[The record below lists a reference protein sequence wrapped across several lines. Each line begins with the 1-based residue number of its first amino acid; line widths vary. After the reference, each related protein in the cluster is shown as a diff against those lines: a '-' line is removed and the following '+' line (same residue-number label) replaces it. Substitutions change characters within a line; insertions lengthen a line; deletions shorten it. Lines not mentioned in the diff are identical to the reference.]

1 MSFSIYIYE
10 IFFSIHINKEHEMQ
24 LLDKLNENQKTAVLY
39 TEGPL
44 LILAGA
50 GSGKTRVITHRIA
63 YLIKGKVVPPRSIF
77 AVTFTNKACEEMRT
91 RVIDLIG
98 PSGRDVFIKTF
109 HSAAVYILR
118 RYGER
123 IGVPG
128 NFSIYD
134 SSDQESVIKDILIA
148 LRIDPKKMKPS
159 SIASQISEIK
169 ERAEYIDGADIT
181 ALMPKYY
188 QFDFAEVFEKYHA
201 ALEDNCAL
209 DFNDLLIKCVELL
222 RRIPDI
228 LEKLQNRWRYFMID
242 EYQDTNHAQY
252 LLAMLLSRTSR
263 NICVV
268 GDDDQSIYSWRGA
281 DIRNILDFEK
291 DFPEA
296 KIVVL
301 EENYRSRSQ
310 ILEAAKAVISN
321 NIERKEKNIRA
332 TRGTGELPFFCLTA
346 NEYAE
351 ATYVVS
357 KIYELM
363 KSENLSHG
371 DFAIFYRTN
380 AQSRIFETACREAR
394 IPYKVIGGLK
404 FYDRKEIK
412 DLLYYLRFIVN
423 TQDVVALMRI
433 INIPSRGIGKASIEK
448 IQDAAYTHDLS
459 EWEVILRAHELRISL
474 PKGIAEFRNIIAEAL
489 ETLPAVPGAM
499 RLADFVVSVFQSTG
513 YIQALKE
520 ENTLEAKSRL
530 ENIDELI
537 NGIYEYSQQN
547 SDASLEQFLQ
557 DIALLTSEEDPE
569 VKDRNNAVTLM
580 TVHNAKGLEFPVVF
594 LTGMEEGLFPHA
606 NSSDTEK
613 GLEEERRLCYVG
625 ITRAMEHLCMTSAEM
640 RRRWG
645 DVAYRDASR
654 FIFEIPPHLRRDVYF
669 SEDDGETDMEEAGR
683 HFIREGVFH
692 RQPFYEDLEAG
703 EIQGRFE
710 SSDESVF
717 NVRDRVLHP
726 RFGNGRIVK
735 KEGTGDNVKLTID
748 FDGVGRKV
756 FLEKYTP
763 LEKIR

>member
-1 MSFSIYIYE
+1 
-10 IFFSIHINKEHEMQ
+10 MQ
-24 LLDKLNENQKTAVLY
+24 LLEKLNENQKSAVLH

-63 YLIKGKVVPPRSIF
+63 YLIKEKVVPPRSIF
-77 AVTFTNKACEEMRT
+77 AVTFTNKACEEMRS
-91 RVIDLIG
+91 RVVGLIG
-98 PSGRDVFIKTF
+98 PTGRDVFIKTF

-123 IGVPG
+123 IGIPS

-134 SSDQESVIKDILIA
+134 TSDQESVIKDILVA
-148 LRIDPKKMKPS
+148 LRIDPKKIKPS
-159 SIASQISEIK
+159 TIASQISEIK
-169 ERAEYIDGADIT
+169 ERAEYIDGADVT
-181 ALMPKYY
+181 ALLPKYY

-201 ALEDNCAL
+201 VMEENCAL
-209 DFNDLLIKCVELL
+209 DFNDLINKCVELL
-222 RRIPDI
+222 RKIPEV

-252 LLAMLLSRTSR
+252 LLAMLLSRASR

-296 KIVVL
+296 KVVVL
-301 EENYRSRSQ
+301 EENYRSYAQ
-310 ILEAAKAVISN
+310 ILEAAKAVVKN
-321 NIERKEKNIRA
+321 NIERKEKNIRS
-332 TRGTGELPFFCLTA
+332 TRGDGALPVFCLTA

-351 ATYVVS
+351 ASYVVS
-357 KIYELM
+357 KILELQ
-363 KSENLSHG
+363 KKEGLSHG
-371 DFAIFYRTN
+371 NFAIFYRTN
-380 AQSRIFETACREAR
+380 AQSRIFETELRALGM
-394 IPYKVIGGLK
+394 PYKVIGGLK

-423 TQDVVALMRI
+423 PQDVVALMRI
-433 INIPSRGIGKASIEK
+433 INTPSRGIGKASIEK
-448 IQDAAYTHDLS
+448 IQDAAYTHNLS
-459 EWEVILRAHELRISL
+459 EWEVILRVDELGVTL
-474 PKGIAEFRNIIAEAL
+474 PKGIGEFRGIIADAL
-489 ETLPAVPGAM
+489 EKIPNVPSKM
-499 RLADFVVSVFQSTG
+499 KLADFVVSVFQSTG

-520 ENTLEAKSRL
+520 ENSQEAKSRL

-547 SDASLEQFLQ
+547 PDSPLEQFLQ
-557 DIALLTSEEDPE
+557 DIALLTSEEDPDLRD
-569 VKDRNNAVTLM
+569 KNNAVTLM

-606 NSSDTEK
+606 NSSDTDK

-625 ITRAMEHLCMTSAEM
+625 ITRAMERLYITSAEM

-645 DVAYRDASR
+645 DVAYREASR
-654 FIFEIPPHLRRDVYF
+654 FIFEIPENLRQDMYF
-669 SEDDGETDMEEAGR
+669 SDDEGELNLDESGR
-683 HFIREGVFH
+683 QSISRDLFH
-692 RQPFYEDLEAG
+692 RQPFYNDLEFE
-703 EIQGRFE
+703 EICARSE
-710 SSDESVF
+710 TSDDNGF
-717 NVRDRVLHP
+717 KVRDRVLHP

-735 KEGTGDNVKLTID
+735 KEGAGDNVKLTID

>member
-1 MSFSIYIYE
+1 
-10 IFFSIHINKEHEMQ
+10 MQ
-24 LLDKLNENQKTAVLY
+24 LLEKLNDNQRIAVLH

-63 YLIKGKVVPPRSIF
+63 YLIKEKMVPPRSIF
-77 AVTFTNKACEEMRT
+77 AVTFTNKACEEMRS
-91 RVIDLIG
+91 RVVSLIG
-98 PSGRDVFIKTF
+98 PTGRDVFIKTF

-123 IGVPG
+123 IGIPN

-134 SSDQESVIKDILIA
+134 TSDQESVIKDILIA
-148 LRIDPKKMKPS
+148 LRIDPKKVKPS
-159 SIASQISEIK
+159 TIAAQISEIK
-169 ERAEYIDGADIT
+169 ECAEYIDGADVT
-181 ALMPKYY
+181 ALLPKYY
-188 QFDFAEVFEKYHA
+188 QFDFAEVFERYH
-201 ALEDNCAL
+201 EMMEENCAL
-209 DFNDLLIKCVELL
+209 DFNDLIIKCVELL
-222 RRIPDI
+222 REIPDV

-252 LLAMLLSRTSR
+252 LLAMLLSRASR

-296 KIVVL
+296 KVVVL
-301 EENYRSRSQ
+301 EENYRSYWQ
-310 ILEAAKAVISN
+310 ILEAAKAVVSN
-321 NIERKEKNIRA
+321 NIERKEKNIRS
-332 TRGTGELPFFCLTA
+332 TRGDGEPPVFCLTA

-351 ATYVVS
+351 ASYVVG
-357 KIYELM
+357 KIYEL
-363 KSENLSHG
+363 KKNENLSNG

-423 TQDVVALMRI
+423 PQDVVALMRI
-433 INIPSRGIGKASIEK
+433 INTPSRGIGKASIEK
-448 IQDAAYTHDLS
+448 IQDAAYTHNLS
-459 EWEVILRAHELRISL
+459 EWEVILRADELGVTL
-474 PKGIAEFRNIIAEAL
+474 PKGIGEFRGIIADAL
-489 ETLPAVPGAM
+489 EKISDVPSKM
-499 RLADFVVSVFQSTG
+499 KLADFVVSVFQSTG

-547 SDASLEQFLQ
+547 PDAPLEQFLQ
-557 DIALLTSEEDPE
+557 DIALLTSEEDPDLRDKKN
-569 VKDRNNAVTLM
+569 VVTLM

-606 NSSDTEK
+606 NSSDTDK

-625 ITRAMEHLCMTSAEM
+625 ITRAMERLYITSAEM

-645 DVAYRDASR
+645 DVAYREASR
-654 FIFEIPPHLRRDVYF
+654 FIFEIPEYLRRDMYF
-669 SEDDGETDMEEAGR
+669 SDDDGELNLEESGR
-683 HFIREGVFH
+683 QSTSRDLFR
-692 RQPFYEDLEAG
+692 RQPFYDDLEFE
-703 EIQGRFE
+703 EIRSKSEANDDNGFK
-710 SSDESVF
+710 
-717 NVRDRVLHP
+717 VRDRVLHP

-735 KEGTGDNVKLTID
+735 KEGSGDNVKLTID